1 MSNLE
6 LFSGLEPLATGILP
20 SQTIRSYVFGDTRR
34 IISPVPIDDN
44 QIQPASID
52 LRLGHE
58 AFQVSASFLPGHAT
72 IGRKINDLLIKRIS
86 LDGSA
91 VFEPRSV
98 FIVPLIESL
107 RLPSDVSGKA
117 NPKSTT
123 GRLDIFTRLI
133 TETATE
139 FESVPKGYSGPL
151 YLEVVSRTFPV
162 RVRSGMKLNQ
172 LRFIRGNPPT
182 SDGRLARLAE
192 KVNLAYDD
200 DASPIDPRIERGL
213 SVSVDLE
220 GNGSSIIA
228 YKAKRA
234 IHPVDLDSAI
244 DLDKVDWYNV
254 GEFWDIVPVSPTK
267 DHTLQPG
274 DFYILASRER
284 IRVPPA
290 YAAEMV
296 PFDPSFGEFRVH
308 YAGFFDP
315 GFGFGIEGEI
325 PGTKAVLEVR
335 AHELPILLEDGQLVG
350 KLIYHKMAQ
359 VPQKVYGRAI
369 GSSYQQQGLALS
381 KQFKR
386 GVSAGPVASPKDAI
400 LAPPQLVQS

>member
-1 MSNLE
+1 VSNLE

-34 IISPVPIDDN
+34 IISPVPIDDD

-58 AFQVSASFLPGHAT
+58 AFQVSASFLPGRAT
-72 IGRKINDLLIKRIS
+72 IGRKINDLLIRRIS

-400 LAPPQLVQS
+400 LAPPQLVRS

>member
-1 MSNLE
+1 SIDADRLADQRRVDCATPQFMNTGGCCIVSD
-6 LFSGLEPLATGILP
+6 LFPNARPEPLNTGILP
-20 SQTIRSYVFGDTRR
+20 SQIIQSLIDSSR
-34 IISPVPIDDN
+34 IVSPLPIDKD
-44 QIQPASID
+44 QIQPASMD
-52 LRLGHE
+52 LRLGRE
-58 AFQVSASFLPGHAT
+58 AFQVSASFLPGNST
-72 IGRKINDLLIKRIS
+72 IEKKINELLIRRIS
-86 LDGSA
+86 LDDSA

-107 RLPSDVSGKA
+107 RLPSDVSGRA

-254 GEFWDIVPVSPTK
+254 EEFWDIVPVSLTK
-267 DHTLQPG
+267 DHTLLPG
-274 DFYILASRER
+274 D
-284 IRVPPA
+284 
-290 YAAEMV
+290 
-296 PFDPSFGEFRVH
+296 
-308 YAGFFDP
+308 
-315 GFGFGIEGEI
+315 
-325 PGTKAVLEVR
+325 
-335 AHELPILLEDGQLVG
+335 
-350 KLIYHKMAQ
+350 
-359 VPQKVYGRAI
+359 
-369 GSSYQQQGLALS
+369 
-381 KQFKR
+381 
-386 GVSAGPVASPKDAI
+386 
-400 LAPPQLVQS
+400 

>member
-1 MSNLE
+1 VSNLE

-34 IISPVPIDDN
+34 IISPVPIDDD

-58 AFQVSASFLPGHAT
+58 AFQVSASFLPGRAT
-72 IGRKINDLLIKRIS
+72 IGRKINDLLIRRIS

>member
-6 LFSGLEPLATGILP
+6 LFPGLEPLATGILP

>member
-1 MSNLE
+1 
-6 LFSGLEPLATGILP
+6 
-20 SQTIRSYVFGDTRR
+20 
-34 IISPVPIDDN
+34 
-44 QIQPASID
+44 
-52 LRLGHE
+52 
-58 AFQVSASFLPGHAT
+58 
-72 IGRKINDLLIKRIS
+72 
-86 LDGSA
+86 
-91 VFEPRSV
+91 
-98 FIVPLIESL
+98 
-107 RLPSDVSGKA
+107 
-117 NPKSTT
+117 KSTT

-308 YAGFFDP
+308 YAGFLTLDSDLGLKE
-315 GFGFGIEGEI
+315 GF
-325 PGTKAVLEVR
+325 PGTKRWL
-335 AHELPILLEDGQLVG
+335 
-350 KLIYHKMAQ
+350 KS
-359 VPQKVYGRAI
+359 GR
-369 GSSYQQQGLALS
+369 
-381 KQFKR
+381 KR
-386 GVSAGPVASPKDAI
+386 FP
-400 LAPPQLVQS
+400 

>member
-1 MSNLE
+1 M
-6 LFSGLEPLATGILP
+6 
-20 SQTIRSYVFGDTRR
+20 
-34 IISPVPIDDN
+34 
-44 QIQPASID
+44 
-52 LRLGHE
+52 
-58 AFQVSASFLPGHAT
+58 
-72 IGRKINDLLIKRIS
+72 
-86 LDGSA
+86 
-91 VFEPRSV
+91 

-359 VPQKVYGRAI
+359 IPQKVYGRAI

-386 GVSAGPVASPKDAI
+386 GVSAGPMDSPKDAI

>member
-1 MSNLE
+1 VSNLE

>member
-34 IISPVPIDDN
+34 IISPVPIDDD

-58 AFQVSASFLPGHAT
+58 AFQVSASFLPGRAT
-72 IGRKINDLLIKRIS
+72 IGRKINDLLIRRIS

-359 VPQKVYGRAI
+359 IPQKVYGRAI

>member
-6 LFSGLEPLATGILP
+6 LFPGLEPLATGILP

-34 IISPVPIDDN
+34 IISPVPIDDD

-58 AFQVSASFLPGHAT
+58 AFQVSASFLPGRAT
-72 IGRKINDLLIKRIS
+72 IGRKINDLLIRRIS